1 MNDNFIH
8 CEDNNTHLTLHD
20 CIAEKV
26 YLRDGVLVF
35 EFPDGFWI
43 GSEHPDNPYKEC
55 LRTDA
60 SRVEFVL
67 ENGEGYDAF
76 AWLFVGENRKSSKK
90 TVRNWDFDLFMK
102 KINSGK
108 CAYEFFE
115 HYANTQSPTDNV
127 IEGELRGEGKLNFA
141 QCWLR
146 IWATKVY
153 YYWNNVR
160 PDRPW

>member
-8 CEDNNTHLTLHD
+8 CEDNNTNLTLHD

-26 YLRDGVLVF
+26 YLQDGVLVF

-67 ENGEGYDAF
+67 ENDEGCVAY
-76 AWLFVGENRKSSKK
+76 AWLFVRENRRSSKK
-90 TVRNWDFDLFMK
+90 TVRHWDMDLLMK
-102 KINSGK
+102 NINSQK
-108 CAYEFFE
+108 CAYEFIE
-115 HYANTQSPTDNV
+115 HYANTQSPTENV
-127 IEGELRGEGKLNFA
+127 IKGELRGEGKINFSE
-141 QCWLR
+141 CWLR
-146 IWATKVY
+146 IWATKVN
-153 YYWNNVR
+153 YYWNNII
-160 PDRPW
+160 PY